1 MAVDWEAEG
10 LLEGLEGEERE
21 ARLRLLEELTRDGA
35 SLDEVKRAASHGRL
49 VLQPVERVLGAGD
62 AIYSLEDVAERSG
75 LDVDFISTLWGAL
88 GVARP
93 QPGEKVFSEMD
104 LESACNVKRVLEAG
118 MPEQGVLEISRVMGQ
133 TLSRLAEAIG
143 RSFAQAFLREGD
155 SEHDLA
161 LRYAEAARELEP
173 LVGPMVLSVLR
184 LHQREDIRRAA
195 FTVDQLEA
203 GQLGAQD
210 VAVCFADLVD
220 FTKLGERVPA
230 NELGAVA
237 GQLDQLAVDVASPPV
252 RLVKTL
258 GDAAML
264 VSREPEALV
273 DAALD
278 LVDAAERQGEDFPPL
293 RAGLAW
299 GPALQRAGDWY
310 GQPVNR
316 ASRLTGFARPSS
328 VVADKGLHDAA
339 EGGYSWSFAGKRRF
353 KGIKGELPVYRVRR
367 VDTTSE

>member
-1 MAVDWEAEG
+1 MA
-10 LLEGLEGEERE
+10 L
-21 ARLRLLEELTRDGA
+21 
-35 SLDEVKRAASHGRL
+35 
-49 VLQPVERVLGAGD
+49 
-62 AIYSLEDVAERSG
+62 
-75 LDVDFISTLWGAL
+75 
-88 GVARP
+88 
-93 QPGEKVFSEMD
+93 
-104 LESACNVKRVLEAG
+104 N
-118 MPEQGVLEISRVMGQ
+118 
-133 TLSRLAEAIG
+133 
-143 RSFAQAFLREGD
+143 
-155 SEHDLA
+155 
-161 LRYAEAARELEP
+161 
-173 LVGPMVLSVLR
+173 VLR

-195 FTVDQLEA
+195 FTVDVLEA

-220 FTKLGERVPA
+220 FTKLGEMIPA

-237 GQLDQLAVDVASPPV
+237 GRLDQLAAEVAAPPV

-264 VSREPEALV
+264 VSREPQPLL

-278 LVDAAERQGEDFPPL
+278 LVEAAEDQGEDFPLL

-328 VVADKGLHDAA
+328 VVADEGLHEVA
-339 EGGYSWSFAGKRRF
+339 EDGYAWSFAGKRRF
-353 KGIKGELPVYRVRR
+353 KGIKGELPVFRVRR
-367 VDTTSE
+367 ADTTPDS